1 MSTQEKIDSV
11 STFVKFV
18 VSWKK
23 DGKSPITFRGQKYH
37 AWKSVPKIFRPDI
50 GMLDYER
57 ESVRD
62 IVSVHP
68 QEFSQDHS
76 MFDRLVRM
84 QHFDLPTRL
93 LDATSNPLVALYF
106 ASQEH
111 RVRNKKTNLVSEKDG
126 KVFAFFVPNSRM
138 AYYDSDKVS
147 CIAAL
152 ANLTPQE
159 KDQVLSSL
167 DLSIA
172 DFNRTPAL
180 IKLHHYIGME
190 KPHFKAIVD
199 PDHFKRAYYVTPKM
213 SNKRI
218 IAQSGAFIIHPQ
230 PPRFVKPGPTTISLK
245 TIIIPAENKK
255 RIREELELLGMH
267 GATLFP
273 EIDKAANF
281 IVSKYTSRSAAD
293 RLSDVYGRKLVD

>member
-1 MSTQEKIDSV
+1 MSTQEEVNSV
-11 STFVKFV
+11 SVFVKIV

-23 DGKSPITFRGQKYH
+23 DNQAPVAFRGQKYH
-37 AWKSVPKIFRPDI
+37 AWKSIPKIFRPDI
-50 GMLDYER
+50 GMLNYER

-62 IVSVHP
+62 IVAVHP
-68 QEFSQDHS
+68 QEFSEDHS

-93 LDATSNPLVALYF
+93 LDVTLNPLVALYF

-111 RVRNKKTNLVSEKDG
+111 RLRNKKTNLVSEKDG
-126 KVFAFFVPNSRM
+126 KVFAFFVPSSRM

-147 CIAAL
+147 CISAL

-159 KDQVLSSL
+159 KEEVLDNL
-167 DLSIA
+167 DLSIG
-172 DFNRTPAL
+172 DFNKIPAL
-180 IKLHHYIGME
+180 LKMHHYIGME

-199 PDHFKRAYYVTPKM
+199 PDHFKRAYYVIPKM

-230 PPRFVKPGPTTISLK
+230 PPRLVKPSPTTISMK
-245 TIIIPAENKK
+245 TIIIPAGKK
-255 RIREELELLGMH
+255 EKIRKELELLGVH

-281 IVSKYTSRSAAD
+281 IVSKYKSRSAAD
-293 RLSDVYGRKLVD
+293 RLSDIYGRKLLD

>member
-1 MSTQEKIDSV
+1 MSTQLIIDSV
-11 STFVKFV
+11 SKFVEFV

-23 DGKSPITFRGQKYH
+23 EGKAPIAFRGQKYH
-37 AWKSVPKIFRPDI
+37 EWKAVPKIFRPDI

-62 IVSVHP
+62 IVAVHP
-68 QEFSQDHS
+68 QEFSQDNS

-111 RVRNKKTNLVSEKDG
+111 RLRNKKTGVVTENDG

-138 AYYDSDKVS
+138 SYYDSDKVS
-147 CIAAL
+147 CISAL
-152 ANLTPQE
+152 ANLTPEE
-159 KDQVLSSL
+159 KEQVLSNL
-167 DLSIA
+167 HMGIDE
-172 DFNRTPAL
+172 FNKLPAM

-199 PDHFKRAYYVTPKM
+199 PDHFKRAYYVMPKM

-230 PPRFVKPGPTTISLK
+230 PPKYVKSGPNTISLK
-245 TIIIPAENKK
+245 NIIIPANTKK
-255 RIREELELLGMH
+255 DIRKELELLGMH

-281 IVSKYTSRSAAD
+281 IVAKYKSRVVAD
-293 RLSDVYGRKLVD
+293 RLSDVYGRKEIS